1 MVEYNYDWELITMTN
16 MFLNSMSTIIVK
28 RFDVNK
34 QARDQIK
41 TRVVYAPKQRV
52 LNDLLDRDQNLQLPV
67 VAVTLGG
74 IARDQNRVFNKI
86 LGSFHE
92 LPKYD
97 NKSYHERTPLPVDI
111 TYNVSIMTRYQQDM
125 DQIISNIIPYI
136 NPYFTVSWRTPSRPN
151 FEIRSNVFWN
161 GNVSI
166 QYPFDIAAT
175 QVARVVAELSF
186 VFKGWMFQTI
196 QTDPTNVI
204 YSTHSSFI
212 DSQQISTEFLLSESP
227 TESTNNLDHVEYHGV
242 PPQPN
247 TIEPYYTNVGESRLF
262 NVWGSGFKIVNSVYL
277 SGNPFPNS
285 TLQNP
290 FSGFVTLSADFPAF
304 SAVKLDPNTWTYN
317 KDNFLT
323 FVIPSNTQIPGKV
336 DLIVEGPYGYGT
348 LTQNVKAN
356 TFNPYEP
363 GTDQYIN
370 FVPYQFPYKE
380 GITVGKM

>member
-1 MVEYNYDWELITMTN
+1 
-16 MFLNSMSTIIVK
+16 MSTIIVK
-28 RFDVNK
+28 RFNVNK

-41 TRVVYAPKQRV
+41 TRIVYAPKQRV
-52 LNDLLDRDQNLQLPV
+52 LNDLLNRDQNLQLPV

-86 LGSFHE
+86 LGTFHE

-125 DQIISNIIPYI
+125 DQIISNIIPYV
-136 NPYFTVSWRTPSRPN
+136 NPYFTVSWRTPSRPD

-166 QYPFDIAAT
+166 QYPIDLAAT

-186 VFKGWMFQTI
+186 VFKGWMFQAK
-196 QTDPTNVI
+196 QDPTGVI

-212 DSQQISTEFLLSESP
+212 NDAQISEEFLIDSP
-227 TESTNNLDHVEYHGV
+227 RESTDQVDYVEYQGV
-242 PPQPN
+242 PPKPS
-247 TIEPYYTNVGESRLF
+247 TIEPYYVNVGESKVF
-262 NVWGSGFKIVNSVYL
+262 NVWGSGFKIINNVYL
-277 SGNPFPNS
+277 SGNPFSNS

-290 FSGFVTLSADFPAF
+290 FSGFTTLSSDFPAF
-304 SAVKLDPNTWTYN
+304 TGIKLNSDSWTYD

-323 FVIPSNTQIPGKV
+323 FVMPSNTLSAGRV
-336 DLIVEGPYGYGT
+336 DLIVEGPYGYGI
-348 LTQNVKAN
+348 LTQNVKIN
-356 TFNPYEP
+356 TFNPHKPESEEYE
-363 GTDQYIN
+363 T
-370 FVPYQFPYKE
+370 FVPYQFPYLQ
-380 GITVGKM
+380 GILVN